1 MPGPTSRIVTTPVSD
16 IDDLAF
22 RSPSP
27 DVFSWLKDGHGLIA
41 WGEYASVQ
49 LNGTESLH
57 TGDAWF
63 AEQTASL
70 ELDDQ
75 VRRPGTGA
83 LAFVSGAF
91 DPDRATTSFVI
102 PRHILGRD
110 EFGSWIT
117 TIGDAPSSEARPA
130 LTVPPRV
137 AVEGPGSITYGD
149 GNLDAADWMEAV
161 AEAVRRIKAGR
172 LDKVVLARDIMAI
185 AERPID
191 ARFLI
196 QQLTSAYHSCWTYS
210 VHGLVGATPE
220 LLLRLGAGHVY
231 SRVLAG
237 TEWGAGAYE
246 RVQSPKNRE
255 EHAYAARSAAAS
267 LEKVTIRLDVPGEPK
282 VLTLPN
288 VVHLATE
295 IRGDVADGIGACQ
308 VAAAMHP
315 TAAVGGTPTDL
326 AVATIT
332 ELEGLNRGRYAG
344 PVGWLDSAGNGEFG
358 IALRGGQLRDEH
370 TMQLIAGCGIVADSD
385 PATEL
390 AESMSKLVVMRE
402 ALEPSSR

>member
-1 MPGPTSRIVTTPVSD
+1 MPGPSHIATAPVSD
-16 IDDLAF
+16 IPDLAF

-27 DVFSWLKDGHGLIA
+27 EVFSWIKDGHGLIA
-41 WGEYASVQ
+41 WGEYATARFT
-49 LNGTESLH
+49 GADSLH
-57 TGDAWF
+57 AGDTWF
-63 AEQTASL
+63 AEQTADAVI
-70 ELDDQ
+70 DDK

-110 EFGSWIT
+110 EFGSWMT
-117 TIGDAPSSEARPA
+117 TIGDGGDGNDGLAD
-130 LTVPPRV
+130 LPPHRC
-137 AVEGPGSITYGD
+137 ADDPGLITYGD
-149 GNLDAADWMEAV
+149 GHLDPADWMEAV
-161 AEAVRRIKAGR
+161 AEAVRRIRAGR
-172 LDKVVLARDIMAI
+172 LDKVVLARDIMAFT
-185 AERPID
+185 ERPID
-191 ARFLI
+191 PRFLI
-196 QQLTSAYHSCWTYS
+196 QRLTSAYHSCWTYS
-210 VHGLVGATPE
+210 VHGLIGATPE
-220 LLLRLGAGHVY
+220 LLLRLRDGRVY

-237 TEWGAGAYE
+237 TEWGEGAYE

-267 LEKVTIRLDVPGEPK
+267 LEKVTIRLDVPREPT

-295 IRGDVADGIGACQ
+295 IHGDVAEGIGACQ

-315 TAAVGGTPTDL
+315 TAAVGGSPTDL

-332 ELEGLNRGRYAG
+332 ELEGQDRGRYAG
-344 PVGWLDSAGNGEFG
+344 PVGWVDGAGNGEFG
-358 IALRGGQLRDEH
+358 IALRGGQQRDAR
-370 TMQLIAGCGIVADSD
+370 TMQLFAGCGIVADSD

-390 AESMSKLVVMRE
+390 AESMSKLVVMRD
-402 ALEPSSR
+402 ALEPHAG